1 MLIYLVALAQ
11 SLVYLAAVP
20 VCGAFCVSS
29 RGGLHAG
36 SGTAVFRGR
45 NALRRARRAMARRA
59 KKRKTSVPDL
69 KRVFNLVKRLKL
81 AKIALR
87 GTLALGDAAATALA
101 CGALTSLAASLR
113 GKAEALEIRVTPDFS
128 GEARLEIQGM
138 IRAQAGQIMLAA
150 ARSGIDE
157 IRGRIAHGQASD

>member
-69 KRVFNLVKRLKL
+69 KRVFNLIKRLKL

-113 GKAEALEIRVTPDFS
+113 GKAEALEI
-128 GEARLEIQGM
+128 QGM
-138 IRAQAGQIMLAA
+138 IRARAGQIMLAA

>member
-29 RGGLHAG
+29 RDGLRSG
-36 SGTAVFRGR
+36 SGAAVFRARG
-45 NALRRARRAMARRA
+45 ALRRARRDMARRA
-59 KKRKTSVPDL
+59 KKRKSPAPDL
-69 KRVFNLVKRLKL
+69 KRVFRLVMRLKL
-81 AKIALR
+81 AKLTLR

-101 CGALTSLAASLR
+101 CGALTSLASSLR

-128 GEARLEIQGM
+128 GDARLELQGM
-138 IRAQAGQIMLAA
+138 IRARAGQIMLAA

-157 IRGRIAHGQASD
+157 IRGRIAHGKASP